1 MKYCLTWAGWTI
13 KTMSE
18 SVDHK
23 ERAEMW
29 FKRAGELVG
38 EVSTQRATAAAATA
52 MAATATA
59 EATAARAE
67 AAALKERCARLEES
81 LACA

>member
-1 MKYCLTWAGWTI
+1 
-13 KTMSE
+13 MSE

-52 MAATATA
+52 MAATAPA
-59 EATAARAE
+59 EEKQEHVVPPRSSSGCWSWPDLRKYAYTNRPVE
-67 AAALKERCARLEES
+67 TT
-81 LACA
+81 